1 MGGIAS
7 ANSEYKCGKPGRLII
22 KLNIG
27 EIQTTLST
35 HMLVID
41 DGPIF
46 PYRVSI
52 KLVQGLTSL
61 YRLNINT

>member
-1 MGGIAS
+1 MEGIAS
-7 ANSEYKCGKPGRLII
+7 ANSEYKCGKPGRLIS

-27 EIQTTLST
+27 EIQTTRST
-35 HMLVID
+35 HVLIMD
-41 DGPIF
+41 DGPTS
-46 PYRVSI
+46 PHRLSI